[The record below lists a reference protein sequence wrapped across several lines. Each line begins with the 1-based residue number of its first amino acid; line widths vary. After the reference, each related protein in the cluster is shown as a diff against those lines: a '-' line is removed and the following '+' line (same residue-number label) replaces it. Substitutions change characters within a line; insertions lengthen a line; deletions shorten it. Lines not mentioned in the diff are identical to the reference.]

1 MLTGLSIRNIVLIDR
16 LDLSFSGG
24 LSVLTGE
31 TGAGKS
37 ILLDSLGLALGA
49 RAEGRLLR
57 PGADRGSVTATFD
70 VAPDHPAMAL
80 LEEHALLVDRTVI
93 LRRVIGSDGRTRA
106 FVNDESV
113 SINLLHRIG
122 ESLVEIQ
129 GQFDE
134 RGLMN
139 PTNHRDLLDRFGRTD
154 AAREETRE
162 AYERWR
168 DTQAALQRMAED
180 ADAARRDEEYL
191 RNALDELEKI
201 DPVVGEEKELAERRA
216 LLQNAEALADALVAS
231 HAELDGDDAGEHKL
245 RNALTHLD
253 RIADRAGEHLDP
265 ARSAIERAIHETQ
278 EAIQALRRVAEAIDL
293 DGRDLESSE
302 ERLFSLRNI
311 ARKHGVDVDDLPL
324 LRQRMAERLSLVENQ
339 SDALADLE
347 QREAECRDRYGAAAR
362 ALTDVRRTAAERLDA
377 AVNAEFPPLRL
388 DKANFQTAFE
398 ELPEGAWGPDGIDR
412 VSFLVTTNPG
422 SPPGPLSRIASGGEL
437 SRFMLAIKV
446 ALAGVKT
453 TPTLVFDEV
462 DSGIGGATAD
472 AVGARLARLA
482 EQVQILVVTHSPQ
495 VAARGATHMRVE
507 KRAGDDLA
515 VTGVDELDESARR
528 EEVARMLSGREVTD
542 EARAAAGRLLQGE
555 GA

>member
-154 AAREETRE
+154 AARADTRE
-162 AYERWR
+162 AYEQWR
-168 DTQAALQRMAED
+168 DTQAARQRMAED

-191 RNALDELEKI
+191 RSALDELEKI
-201 DPVVGEEKELAERRA
+201 EPVAGEEKELAERRA
-216 LLQNAEALADALVAS
+216 LLQNAEALADALTAS
-231 HAELDGDDAGEHKL
+231 HSELDGDDAAEHKL
-245 RNALTHLD
+245 RTALSHLD
-253 RIADRAGEHLDP
+253 RVADRAGEHLDP
-265 ARSAIERAIHETQ
+265 ARSAIERAIHETL
-278 EAIQALRRVAEAIDL
+278 EAMQSLRRVAGAIDL
-293 DGRDLESSE
+293 DGHDLETIE
-302 ERLFSLRNI
+302 ERLFTLRDI

-324 LRQRMAERLSLVENQ
+324 LRERMAERLGLVENQ
-339 SDALADLE
+339 ADALADLE
-347 QREAECRDRYGAAAR
+347 RREAESRDRYGAAAR
-362 ALTDVRRTAAERLDA
+362 DLTEARRIAAERLDA
-377 AVNAEFPPLRL
+377 AVNTEFPPLRL

-398 ELPEGAWGPDGIDR
+398 VLPEGAWGPDGIDR

-472 AVGARLARLA
+472 AVGVRLARLA